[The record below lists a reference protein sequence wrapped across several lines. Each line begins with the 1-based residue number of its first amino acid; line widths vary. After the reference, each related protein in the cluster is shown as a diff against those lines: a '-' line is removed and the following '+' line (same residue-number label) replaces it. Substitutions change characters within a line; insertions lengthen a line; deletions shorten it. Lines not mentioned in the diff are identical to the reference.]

1 MEHHRNGQV
10 SQGVLSILEEL
21 PIIKVNVKDL
31 PSIVANPGKLLDT
44 MSEDSQRSCDRYRH

>member
-1 MEHHRNGQV
+1 MEHRRNGQV

-31 PSIVANPGKLLDT
+31 PSIVANPGKLVDT